1 MAHVNVS
8 EIVGEH
14 TKKDTRK
21 TSKTF
26 IEGHEEVALISYK
39 NIRWDDT
46 KERRGRAEEKR

>member
-26 IEGHEEVALISYK
+26 IEGHQGVALISYK
-39 NIRWDDT
+39 NI
-46 KERRGRAEEKR
+46 